1 MAARDIAQQLACEI
15 HIIDDEPLIA
25 LDVVELHV
33 ARTQCAAIAALADI
47 QPADGSSRVD
57 AVQEILRSIDISV
70 IFTTAYPERLLTGKK
85 PELSY
90 LVAKTYRFDYPQAQC
105 ADQAD
110 TFFFYTRQRSG
121 STNYEL
127 LSQPAGLPT
136 RPGSLGAKFDQL
148 VTACCLSLR

>member
-1 MAARDIAQQLACEI
+1 MAARDIAQQLACENWRARSASSTTST
-15 HIIDDEPLIA
+15 LIA

-110 TFFFYTRQRSG
+110 TFHAPEVALNELRVVVTTSRSSHATRKLG
-121 STNYEL
+121 S
-127 LSQPAGLPT
+127 
-136 RPGSLGAKFDQL
+136 K
-148 VTACCLSLR
+148 V